1 MLRFLHSCTLPNTDH
16 HSYWWIVIRT
26 RSYRHWTIKKVV
38 MTRKRKHIREI
49 EKYLEMLMLD
59 QVNLSIYASRF
70 GWSEQLQNQL
80 VNTAL
85 LIRKYQRRLRLIKM

>member
-1 MLRFLHSCTLPNTDH
+1 
-16 HSYWWIVIRT
+16 
-26 RSYRHWTIKKVV
+26 
-38 MTRKRKHIREI
+38 MTRKRRHLREV

-70 GWSEQLQNQL
+70 GWTEQLQHQL

-85 LIRKYQRRLRLIKM
+85 LIRKYQRRARLIRM